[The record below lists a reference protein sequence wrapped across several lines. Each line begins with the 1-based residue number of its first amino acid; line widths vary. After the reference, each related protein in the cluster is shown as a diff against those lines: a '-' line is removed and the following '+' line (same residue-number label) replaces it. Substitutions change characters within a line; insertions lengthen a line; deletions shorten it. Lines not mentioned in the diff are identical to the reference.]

1 MQRILKE
8 ALILAVAAV
17 AIIYIGNPGAGFI
30 ELIPDNAPIIGNLDE
45 AGAVL
50 ILISVLRY
58 YGVDPTRLLARDE
71 AEKPKGLP
79 QHEEA

>member
-8 ALILAVAAV
+8 ILILGVAAV

-30 ELIPDNAPIIGNLDE
+30 ELIPDNVPIIGNLDE

-50 ILISVLRY
+50 ILISVLRH
-58 YGVDPTRLLARDE
+58 YGVDPTRLLVRDDE
-71 AEKPKGLP
+71 AKPKGIP
-79 QHEEA
+79 QEDV

>member
-8 ALILAVAAV
+8 ILILGVAAV

-30 ELIPDNAPIIGNLDE
+30 ELIPDNFPIIGNLDE

-50 ILISVLRY
+50 ILISVLRH
-58 YGVDPTRLLARDE
+58 YGVDPTRLLVRDDE
-71 AEKPKGLP
+71 AKPKGIP
-79 QHEEA
+79 QEDV

>member
-8 ALILAVAAV
+8 MLVLGVAAI

-58 YGVDPTRLLARDE
+58 YGVDPTRLLARDNAE
-71 AEKPKGLP
+71 EKPKGTP
-79 QHEEA
+79 VEEA